1 MAAPEQR
8 RRVTLRNTTVDAAG
22 RPVILEGVDHVAP
35 EHIDAYVEEH
45 RARGWRYIEIGDDND
60 HGPGGPRGAYRL
72 HDDVV
77 RRLPEHVRKTY
88 APHKE
93 D

>member
-22 RPVILEGVDHVAP
+22 RPVLQEAVDHVAP
-35 EHIDAYVEEH
+35 EHVDAYIEASKANGWQYAEVGEE
-45 RARGWRYIEIGDDND
+45 DD

-72 HDDVV
+72 HDEVV